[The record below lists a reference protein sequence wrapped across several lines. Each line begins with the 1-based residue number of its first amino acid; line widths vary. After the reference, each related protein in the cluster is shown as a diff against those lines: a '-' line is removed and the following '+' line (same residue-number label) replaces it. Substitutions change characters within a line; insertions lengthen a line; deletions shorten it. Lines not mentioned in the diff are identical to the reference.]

1 MQLSIINIIESEQFH
16 GSAVQV
22 LYLNC
27 FGLPD
32 SPRSYDPRARGGSLM
47 SDESDSTDSSEP
59 DYTKLDQFQDYV
71 LNEMGELEARICGLE
86 AQARQSSDRQ
96 RFLAATA
103 STTAYEG
110 HRYFSG
116 AARVVEDRR
125 RFGTFGLG
133 LAVGILVAAVAAAV
147 LVWRQ

>member
-1 MQLSIINIIESEQFH
+1 MN
-16 GSAVQV
+16 
-22 LYLNC
+22 
-27 FGLPD
+27 D
-32 SPRSYDPRARGGSLM
+32 
-47 SDESDSTDSSEP
+47 
-59 DYTKLDQFQDYV
+59 
-71 LNEMGELEARICGLE
+71 LEDRIRRLE

-125 RFGTFGLG
+125 NFGTFGLG
-133 LAVGILVAAVAAAV
+133 LAVGILVAALAAI

>member
-1 MQLSIINIIESEQFH
+1 
-16 GSAVQV
+16 
-22 LYLNC
+22 
-27 FGLPD
+27 
-32 SPRSYDPRARGGSLM
+32 M
-47 SDESDSTDSSEP
+47 SDESASDSSELYEP
-59 DYTKLDQFQDYV
+59 EYTKQHQFQDYV
-71 LNEMGELEARICGLE
+71 LNEMSELEARICGLE
-86 AQARQSSDRQ
+86 VQARQSSDRQ

-125 RFGTFGLG
+125 NFGTFGLG
-133 LAVGILVAAVAAAV
+133 LAVGILVAAIAAAV